1 MNDDELLK
9 RIGRELRDD
18 AARAPSADE
27 DALSGSLDAAFEDRL
42 FEKLAL
48 AETKVEA
55 PRNLIPFPPN
65 RSSLRSRWTAG
76 VGIVF
81 AAAAAFFLVQRAP
94 SAALGSYELSS
105 SSESMERGAENAPP
119 ALITATVGRPLTLV
133 LRPTTKA
140 SATPDVHVFSVF
152 GRERTAWI
160 SKVETATSG
169 ALRVTTEPAHAGRG
183 ELEVVVVPKDQ
194 RADAEPRLVFTKPLD
209 VRASSKE

>member
-1 MNDDELLK
+1 MNDNELLK

-27 DALSGSLDAAFEDRL
+27 DALSGSLDAAFEARL
-42 FEKLAL
+42 FEQLAV
-48 AETKVEA
+48 AETKAEA

-65 RSSLRSRWTAG
+65 RSRLRSSWTAG

-94 SAALGSYELSS
+94 SAALGTYELSS
-105 SSESMERGAENAPP
+105 STESMERGAEIAAP

-152 GRERTAWI
+152 GRERTAW
-160 SKVETATSG
+160 SAKVETATTG
-169 ALRVTTEPAHAGRG
+169 ALRVTTEPAQAGRG
-183 ELEVVVVPKDQ
+183 ELEVVVVPKNQ
-194 RADAEPRLVFTKPLD
+194 RADTEPRLVFTKPLD

>member
-9 RIGRELRDD
+9 QIGRELREDD
-18 AARAPSADE
+18 ARAPSADE
-27 DALSGSLDAAFEDRL
+27 DALSGSLDTAFEDRL
-42 FEKLAL
+42 FEKLAI

-65 RSSLRSRWTAG
+65 RSRMRSTWTAG
-76 VGIVF
+76 VGVVF

-105 SSESMERGAENAPP
+105 STESMERGAESAAPV
-119 ALITATVGRPLTLV
+119 LITATVGRPLTLV

-152 GRERTAWI
+152 GRERTAWRA
-160 SKVETATSG
+160 KVETATSG
-169 ALRVTTEPAHAGRG
+169 ALRVTTEPAQEGHG

-194 RADAEPRLVFTKPLD
+194 SADTEPRMVFTKPLD
-209 VRASSKE
+209 VRSSPKE